1 MQANTH
7 EIGQHNDTYKVA
19 DPFGL
24 DKHVL
29 LSCVGEGGFLTQE
42 YSIIDR
48 VVVHP
53 FSDIVIE
60 SAVFSLPVPYPGI
73 LLPF

>member
-1 MQANTH
+1 MVV
-7 EIGQHNDTYKVA
+7 G
-19 DPFGL
+19 PFGP
-24 DKHVL
+24 DKRVL
-29 LSCVGEGGFLTQE
+29 LFCVGVGGFLTQE

-53 FSDIVIE
+53 FSDTVIE